1 MLQTEHTILVLI
13 DVQGNLAHAMH
24 NKESLFENLK
34 KLIQGVQVLNI
45 PIIVTEQY
53 PKGLGPTLPDI
64 AALLPPGTQPIS
76 KVHFSCCG
84 DTTFMQALTDY
95 NRRQVLVAGI
105 ETHICVYQ
113 TTAEL
118 VQHGYEVELVT
129 DAISSRTAENRELG
143 LTKMRQLGAGST
155 SVEMAL
161 FELLQVAGSDQFK
174 QIQKIIK

>member
-24 NKESLFENLK
+24 NKDSLFENLK

-64 AALLPPGTQPIS
+64 AALLPSGTQPIS

-84 DTTFMQALTDY
+84 DATFMQALTNY
-95 NRRQVLVAGI
+95 NRRQVLVGGI

-174 QIQKIIK
+174 QI